1 MGDGYPVAAVI
12 TRRQIAEALAETTR
26 VFSTF
31 GGNPVAAQAA
41 LAVLDVIEDERLVEH
56 AARVGARL
64 IGALEQLGAEVRG
77 RGLLVGVELVSAEQA
92 ERAVNQ
98 LRNDGILIGRT
109 GRDENVLKIRPPL
122 VFADEH
128 ADILVEALSQ
138 VIAQ

>member
-1 MGDGYPVAAVI
+1 
-12 TRRQIAEALAETTR
+12 
-26 VFSTF
+26 
-31 GGNPVAAQAA
+31 
-41 LAVLDVIEDERLVEH
+41 VLDVIEDERLVEH
-56 AARVGARL
+56 TARVGARL

-77 RGLLVGVELVSAEQA
+77 RGLLVGVELASAEQA
-92 ERAVNQ
+92 ERVVNQ